1 MSNNTDVI
9 RTFVKRAALYI
20 AEVKSLSIE
29 DALSYVY
36 NSDTFRILDEGCS
49 SVVGYFQTRT
59 CFWKSRVKSRGF
71 E

>member
-9 RTFVKRAALYI
+9 RTFVKRAALCI
-20 AEVKSLSIE
+20 AEDKSLSIE

-36 NSDTFRILDEGCS
+36 NSDTFRILDEKQHVDMDVHQLLDTFKQELVSGK
-49 SVVGYFQTRT
+49 V
-59 CFWKSRVKSRGF
+59 

>member
-20 AEVKSLSIE
+20 AEFKSLSIE

-36 NSDTFRILDEGCS
+36 NSDTFRILDEKQHVDMDVHQLLDTFKQELVSGK
-49 SVVGYFQTRT
+49 V
-59 CFWKSRVKSRGF
+59 

>member
-1 MSNNTDVI
+1 MSNNTDII

-36 NSDTFRILDEGCS
+36 NSDTFRILDEKQHVDMDVHQLLDTFKQELVSGK
-49 SVVGYFQTRT
+49 V
-59 CFWKSRVKSRGF
+59 

>member
-36 NSDTFRILDEGCS
+36 NSDTFHILDEKQHVDMDVHQLLDTFKQELVSGK
-49 SVVGYFQTRT
+49 V
-59 CFWKSRVKSRGF
+59 

>member
-29 DALSYVY
+29 DALSCVY
-36 NSDTFRILDEGCS
+36 NSDTFRILDEKQHVDMDVHQLLDTFKQELVSGK
-49 SVVGYFQTRT
+49 V
-59 CFWKSRVKSRGF
+59 

>member
-1 MSNNTDVI
+1 MSNNTDLI

-36 NSDTFRILDEGCS
+36 NSDTFRILDEKQHVDMDVHQLLDTFKQELVSGK
-49 SVVGYFQTRT
+49 V
-59 CFWKSRVKSRGF
+59 

>member
-1 MSNNTDVI
+1 MSNNMDVI

-36 NSDTFRILDEGCS
+36 NSDTFRILDEKQHVDMDVHQLLDTFKQELVSGK
-49 SVVGYFQTRT
+49 V
-59 CFWKSRVKSRGF
+59 

>member
-36 NSDTFRILDEGCS
+36 NSDTFRILEEKQHVDMDVHQLLDTFKQELVSGK
-49 SVVGYFQTRT
+49 V
-59 CFWKSRVKSRGF
+59 

>member
-36 NSDTFRILDEGCS
+36 NSDTFRILDEKQHVDMDVHQLLDTFKQELVSGK
-49 SVVGYFQTRT
+49 V
-59 CFWKSRVKSRGF
+59 

>member
-9 RTFVKRAALYI
+9 RTFVKRAALCI

-36 NSDTFRILDEGCS
+36 NSDTFRILDEKQHVDMDVHQLLDTFKQELVSGK
-49 SVVGYFQTRT
+49 V
-59 CFWKSRVKSRGF
+59 

>member
-36 NSDTFRILDEGCS
+36 NSDTFRILDEKQHVDMDVHQLLDTFKQELVPGK
-49 SVVGYFQTRT
+49 V
-59 CFWKSRVKSRGF
+59 